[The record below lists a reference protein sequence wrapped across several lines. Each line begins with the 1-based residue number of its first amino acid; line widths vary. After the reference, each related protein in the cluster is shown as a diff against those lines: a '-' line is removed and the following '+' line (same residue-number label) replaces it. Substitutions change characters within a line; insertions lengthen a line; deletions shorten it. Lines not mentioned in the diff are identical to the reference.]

1 MAAPIALV
9 FDEMPQLARSY
20 PRVLLQRKPTLV
32 AAGRNVPRIEAKLA
46 GYRVEPDQVATYR
59 DVCGFRDARHLPLP
73 LPHVLATPLHLEM
86 LTHPRFPIAAFGL
99 VHLRNAI
106 TQHRRIRLDEPLE
119 LRCMLEGH
127 RETPRGQEFE
137 LWTFAR
143 AGGALVWEECC
154 TFLARAERSAR
165 STRDAVPRS
174 RAAPPLAGV
183 ATTFAAIGSIGR
195 DYARVSGDY
204 NPIHLS
210 ALTARP
216 FGFKAAIAHGMWTL
230 ARVAA
235 ELAPVWPEGA
245 CRMTIEFKQPVLLP
259 AQVRLVHRA
268 EGGALLVE
276 LRDGANDRRLHLSG
290 RIEALGSLQP

>member
-1 MAAPIALV
+1 MQLV
-9 FDEMPQLARSY
+9 FDQMPQLARSY

-32 AAGRNVPRIEAKLA
+32 EAGRNVPRIEARLSAYVA
-46 GYRVEPDQVATYR
+46 GRDQLTTYR
-59 DVCGFRDARHLPLP
+59 ELCGFRDARHLPLP

-106 TQHRRIRLDEPLE
+106 TQHRRIRDDEPLE
-119 LRCMLEGH
+119 FQCLLEGH
-127 RETPRGQEFE
+127 RETSRGQEFE
-137 LWTFAR
+137 LWTYAR
-143 AGGALVWEECC
+143 AGGVLVWEECC

-165 STRDAVPRS
+165 STREAVPRS
-174 RAAPPLAGV
+174 KAAPALVGV

-210 ALTARP
+210 TLTARP
-216 FGFKAAIAHGMWTL
+216 FGFKRAIAHGMWTL

-235 ELAPVWPEGA
+235 ELAPSWPEGA
-245 CRMTIEFKQPVLLP
+245 SRMAIEFKQPVLLP
-259 AQVRLVHRA
+259 AQVRLVHRD
-268 EGGALLVE
+268 EGGARTVE
-276 LRDGANDRRLHLSG
+276 LRDGSNDRRLHLSG
-290 RIEALGSLQP
+290 RVEPLGSL